1 MTLISLSK
9 REKANANKWLKLI
22 KNYNLNYKIF
32 DNNNVYNK
40 LYINGKDSK
49 FLNKKLTFSG
59 IELESGYTPLHLNE
73 KYKKYKKTLLPYTE
87 KIWASTFSLP
97 TRPSL
102 NKRDWKM
109 IEKSVLKQN

>member
-1 MTLISLSK
+1 MNQIEAAFALSQINDINKLIKK
-9 REKANANKWLKLI
+9 RKANANKWLKLI

-59 IELESGYTPLHLNE
+59 IELESGYLH
-73 KYKKYKKTLLPYTE
+73 Y
-87 KIWASTFSLP
+87 I
-97 TRPSL
+97 
-102 NKRDWKM
+102 
-109 IEKSVLKQN
+109 

>member
-9 REKANANKWLKLI
+9 RKANANKWLKLI

-73 KYKKYKKTLLPYTE
+73 KYKKYKKLFYHIQ
-87 KIWASTFSLP
+87 KKFGQ
-97 TRPSL
+97 
-102 NKRDWKM
+102 
-109 IEKSVLKQN
+109 VLFHFQLDLHLINEIGK